1 VLEPLLEDGRH
12 GIGLRIE
19 LREDA
24 PDLAVQLVAGLLD
37 LLHFALVLLL
47 QLSDGRLRLS
57 GERGELLLERR
68 QLVRVA
74 LDLHGELDL
83 RDLFVEAVLLVED
96 LLDLFLLTN
105 PRAPK
110 PTSESSTMLSTI
122 FAVFFRS
129 LRWVTASTRLSVSAM
144 MNMV

>member
-1 VLEPLLEDGRH
+1 MAACAFPVS
-12 GIGLRIE
+12 
-19 LREDA
+19 
-24 PDLAVQLVAGLLD
+24 AVSCSSSA
-37 LLHFALVLLL
+37 A
-47 QLSDGRLRLS
+47 SLS
-57 GERGELLLERR
+57 GSLSICMASWIFAICLSRPS
-68 QLVRVA
+68 
-74 LDLHGELDL
+74 
-83 RDLFVEAVLLVED
+83 
-96 LLDLFLLTN
+96 FLWRISSICFFCCQITN